1 MLLEQCDVREKNSMA
16 PALDIELETY
26 EKYRDHLLATAEG
39 KYVLIYKDQV
49 VSTYDTQMDAVAQGY
64 RQFGNVPFLVKKIT
78 RVEIPE
84 NFVSHLLGV

>member
-49 VSTYDTQMDAVAQGY
+49 VSTYDTQMDAVAQG
-64 RQFGNVPFLVKKIT
+64 
-78 RVEIPE
+78 
-84 NFVSHLLGV
+84 